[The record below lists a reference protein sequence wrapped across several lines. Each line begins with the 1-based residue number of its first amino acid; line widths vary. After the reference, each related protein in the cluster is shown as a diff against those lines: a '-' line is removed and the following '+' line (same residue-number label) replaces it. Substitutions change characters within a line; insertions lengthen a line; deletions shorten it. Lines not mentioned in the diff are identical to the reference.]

1 MKAGY
6 ARIPCSS
13 YICMHEHGVCLHF
26 GANLVCERISLGV
39 VMFRA
44 FFCRLSVF
52 FSNKSSGFV
61 IAPPLCYRTPL
72 VLSQGPPP
80 G

>member
-52 FSNKSSGFV
+52 SPTNRPALLSH
-61 IAPPLCYRTPL
+61 PPLCYRTPL